1 MRQISINYIKPFRCV
16 AHGEKNAD
24 LSLEIEVKNDWKF
37 IDDENERKL
46 ENGDIIKAPLPG
58 SADEQLFRI
67 YETDTSSSSYAT
79 TYKARHIFYDLGD
92 NFILDTRPTNAS
104 PREALQKLLSN
115 TQFAT
120 NFTIGEVFEGA
131 RATAYWQFK
140 SPIDALIGNE
150 DNSFINRWGGE
161 LHRDNF
167 KISFIKPENEI
178 DEIMLVRFGHN
189 LQELGLTISNED
201 IVTRIMPTALTEQNE
216 IIKLPELYIDSD
228 NIANYDNPKIKRY
241 HYSDIRRGGEGFAN
255 DEQIYAELRKRAKEE
270 FAKGIDLPKI
280 IGKVSIVDLSQTVE
294 YAGATMY
301 EVKPYDS
308 FTIIDREGNKYA
320 TSLTSFDYDC
330 LAKRYINLGFGDVG
344 TLANFQKLI
353 KAINA

>member
-1 MRQISINYIKPFRCV
+1 MISVRNDNIQPLRCE
-16 AHGEKNAD
+16 AHGEKNGD
-24 LSLEIEVKNDWKF
+24 LSLELEIRSDW
-37 IDDENERKL
+37 DSSTGKL
-46 ENGDIIKAPLPG
+46 KNGDIVTVPLPG
-58 SADEQLFRI
+58 CTDEQQFRI
-67 YETDTSSSSYAT
+67 YETDTSSSSYAI

-92 NFILDTRPTNAS
+92 NFIVDSRPTNAS
-104 PREALQKLLSN
+104 PRQALEKLLSSMQYK
-115 TQFAT
+115 TS
-120 NFTIGEVFEGA
+120 FTLGEVFSGVT
-131 RATAYWQFK
+131 ATAYWQYK
-140 SPIDALIGNE
+140 SPIDALIGTD

-161 LHRDNF
+161 LHRDNY
-167 KISFIKPENEI
+167 KISFIKPEGNATEV
-178 DEIMLVRFGHN
+178 MLVQYGHN
-189 LQELGLTISNED
+189 LQELGLTTSNED
-201 IVTRIMPTALTEQNE
+201 IVTRIMPTALSEQNE
-216 IIKLPELYIDSD
+216 VIKLPELYIDSD

-255 DEQIYAELRKRAKEE
+255 DKQIYAELRKRAKEE

-280 IGKVSIVDLSQTVE
+280 SGKVSIVDLSQTVE